1 MNKLTL
7 KVSEIKNNPNNPRLI
22 KDDKFKK
29 LVVSLKEFP
38 IMAKKLRKVVIDE
51 DNIILGGNMRFKAL
65 KQAGFKEVAVEYF
78 TREDAEENNKLAK
91 EINPDYVDKTYEEQC
106 REFVIKDNVSGGERD
121 WDLLA
126 NEWNAEELD
135 EWGLD
140 TPDDWG
146 EEKEVE
152 EDEAPEV
159 DESEPPKS
167 KLGEVYQLG
176 RHRVMCGSATEA
188 EDISKLL
195 SGDKIGLIHTDPP
208 YGVDYKSK
216 KLGGIM
222 NDTLQGD
229 SLYQLVYDAF
239 YIAKEHSEESTPTYC
254 WYEDKYRHIFQTA
267 LEDAG
272 YEFKQNLIWNKG
284 MNLSGADYQ
293 KAHENVMYL
302 QMKGSKAKWFGERD
316 KKTILGRRRTDIASM
331 KKQDMIAALV
341 AMQSQSTV
349 WDIDRDTV
357 TTYVHPTQKP
367 VTIAAR
373 AITNS
378 SEPGDVVY
386 DAFTGS
392 GSTMIA
398 AEQTGRVFRGT
409 ELDPKYTDVIR
420 KRYWKY
426 VNNNNEEGWE
436 ENTPAVEE
444 K

>member
-1 MNKLTL
+1 MKINQ
-7 KVSEIKNNPNNPRLI
+7 IKPNPNNPRLI

-29 LVVSLKEFP
+29 LVKSIEGFP
-38 IMAKKLRKVVIDE
+38 EMMEKRPMVCVTDVDGKIFP
-51 DNIILGGNMRFKAL
+51 LGGNMRLKAL
-65 KQAGFKEVAVEYF
+65 QELKY
-78 TREDAEENNKLAK
+78 K
-91 EINPDYVDKTYEEQC
+91 EIPDSWVLMADEWTEEQR
-106 REFVIKDNVSGGERD
+106 REFVIKDNVGFGEWD
-121 WDLLA
+121 WEELA
-126 NEWNAEELD
+126 NEWDVDELNK
-135 EWGLD
+135 WGLD
-140 TPDDWG
+140 TPDDWDVD
-146 EEKEVE
+146 EAEIE
-152 EDEAPEV
+152 EDEAPDV
-159 DESEPPKS
+159 SDEPPVS
-167 KLGEVYQLG
+167 KLGEIYQLG
-176 RHRVMCGSATEA
+176 RHRVMCGSATET
-188 EDISKLL
+188 EDVNKLL
-195 SGDKIGLIHTDPP
+195 GGEKIGLIHTDPP

-239 YIAKEHSEESTPTYC
+239 YIARGHSHDNTPSYC

-302 QMKGSKAKWFGERD
+302 QMKGFKAKWFGERD
-316 KKTILGRRRTDIASM
+316 KKTILGKRRTDIESM
-331 KKQDMIAALV
+331 KKQDLIAALV

-367 VTIAAR
+367 IAIAAR

-386 DAFTGS
+386 DSFMGS

-398 AEQTGRVFRGT
+398 AEQTGRVFRGL
-409 ELDPKYTDVIR
+409 ELDPRYVDVIR

-436 ENTPAVEE
+436 ENTPAVKE
-444 K
+444 

>member
-1 MNKLTL
+1 MKL
-7 KVSEIKNNPNNPRLI
+7 SEIKSNPNNPRFI
-22 KDDKFKK
+22 KDEAFKK
-29 LVVSLKEFP
+29 LVQSIKDFP
-38 IMAKKLRKVVIDE
+38 EMLDARPLVLNK
-51 DNIILGGNMRFKAL
+51 DNVILGGNMRFKA
-65 KQAGFKEVAVEYF
+65 
-78 TREDAEENNKLAK
+78 AK
-91 EINPDYVDKTYEEQC
+91 EAGLAEIPVKIVDWPEDKQ
-106 REFVIKDNVSGGERD
+106 REFIIKDNVSGGD
-121 WDLLA
+121 WDWDILA
-126 NEWNAEELD
+126 NEWDTKELD

-140 TPDDWG
+140 VPAEFG
-146 EEKEVE
+146 EEKEIE

-176 RHRVMCGSATEA
+176 RHRVMCGSSTEA

-239 YIAKEHSEESTPTYC
+239 YIAKEHSQDDTPSYC

-267 LEDAG
+267 LEDVG

-316 KKTILGRRRTDIASM
+316 KKTILGKRRTDIASM

-367 VTIAAR
+367 IAIAAR

-386 DAFTGS
+386 DAFMGS

-409 ELDPKYTDVIR
+409 ELDPKYVDVIR
-420 KRYWKY
+420 KRYAKFTSPD
-426 VNNNNEEGWE
+426 NQLPENWE
-436 ENTPAVEE
+436 ELTPAIN
-444 K
+444 

>member
-1 MNKLTL
+1 MKEIVKTVL
-7 KVSEIKNNPNNPRLI
+7 KISEVKNNPNNPRLI

-29 LVVSLKEFP
+29 LVTSIQEFP
-38 IMAKKLRKVVIDE
+38 EMLEAREIVVNKDH
-51 DNIILGGNMRFKAL
+51 IILGGNMRFKAA
-65 KQAGFKEVAVEYF
+65 KEAGLKEVPVKIVDWS
-78 TREDAEENNKLAK
+78 EDK
-91 EINPDYVDKTYEEQC
+91 Q
-106 REFVIKDNVSGGERD
+106 RQFVIKDNVSGGEWD
-121 WDLLA
+121 WDLIA
-126 NEWNAEELD
+126 NEWDAEELD
-135 EWGLD
+135 AWGLD
-140 TPDDWG
+140 TPDGWG
-146 EEKEVE
+146 EDTEVE

-159 DESEPPKS
+159 SDEPPVS

-176 RHRVMCGSATEA
+176 RHRVMCGSATET

-195 SGDKIGLIHTDPP
+195 DGETINLIHTDPP

-239 YIAKEHSEESTPTYC
+239 YIAKEHSQDDTPSYC

-316 KKTILGRRRTDIASM
+316 KKTILGKRRTDIASM
-331 KKQDMIAALV
+331 KKQDLIAALV

-367 VTIAAR
+367 ITIAAR

-386 DAFTGS
+386 DAFMGS

-409 ELDPKYTDVIR
+409 ELDPRYVDVIR

-426 VNNNNEEGWE
+426 VNNNEEGWQ
-436 ENTPAVEE
+436 ENTPVIGD

>member
-1 MNKLTL
+1 
-7 KVSEIKNNPNNPRLI
+7 
-22 KDDKFKK
+22 
-29 LVVSLKEFP
+29 
-38 IMAKKLRKVVIDE
+38 
-51 DNIILGGNMRFKAL
+51 
-65 KQAGFKEVAVEYF
+65 
-78 TREDAEENNKLAK
+78 
-91 EINPDYVDKTYEEQC
+91 
-106 REFVIKDNVSGGERD
+106 
-121 WDLLA
+121 
-126 NEWNAEELD
+126 
-135 EWGLD
+135 
-140 TPDDWG
+140 
-146 EEKEVE
+146 
-152 EDEAPEV
+152 
-159 DESEPPKS
+159 
-167 KLGEVYQLG
+167 
-176 RHRVMCGSATEA
+176 MCGSATET

-195 SGDKIGLIHTDPP
+195 SGETINLIHTDPP

-239 YIAKEHSEESTPTYC
+239 YIAKEHSQDDTPSYC

-267 LEDAG
+267 LEDVG

-316 KKTILGRRRTDIASM
+316 KKTILGKRRTDIASM

-378 SEPGDVVY
+378 SESGDVVY
-386 DAFTGS
+386 DAFMGS

-409 ELDPKYTDVIR
+409 ELDPKYVDVIR

-426 VNNNNEEGWE
+426 VNNNNEEGWQ
-436 ENTPAVEE
+436 ENTPVIGE
-444 K
+444 KQ